1 MALAS
6 YQSICDWRRSQS
18 GGNFTVAACSAF
30 FVAIS
35 SLRASARIL
44 APLKYI
50 PEKGP
55 AKPNSSAK
63 WAFSRL
69 HPLPLYVTAC
79 PGFQGTVE
87 QGLQPVDVG
96 APIPEFLGS
105 GDEAAQKSARS
116 GGKAFYVAGEVDT
129 SSGVAGRYA
138 TALFELAKEEAQL
151 DKVAADLNRF
161 NEALDAFEDMKRLV
175 KSPVFS
181 AEEQGRALAAIL
193 DKLEIEGLTKNF
205 LLLVAKNRRLFATP
219 DMIRA
224 FRAMLARE
232 RGETGATVTSAA
244 KLTESQITALTQALQ
259 AALGKKVM
267 LDEQVDPALLGGLV
281 IKVGSRMIDTSLR
294 TRLNSLKIAMK
305 EVG

>member
-1 MALAS
+1 MARKAHFFSKMGVLEVAPPPPLCYSLPGLPGDRLAGFNLLTWGR
-6 YQSICDWRRSQS
+6 QSQ
-18 GGNFTVAACSAF
+18 NFS
-30 FVAIS
+30 
-35 SLRASARIL
+35 
-44 APLKYI
+44 
-50 PEKGP
+50 
-55 AKPNSSAK
+55 
-63 WAFSRL
+63 
-69 HPLPLYVTAC
+69 
-79 PGFQGTVE
+79 
-87 QGLQPVDVG
+87 
-96 APIPEFLGS
+96 GS

-116 GGKAFYVAGEVDT
+116 GGKAFYVAGGEVDT

-138 TALFELAKEEAQL
+138 TALFELAKEEAKLEQ
-151 DKVAADLNRF
+151 VAADLSRF
-161 NEALDAFEDMKRLV
+161 NEALDAVDDMKRLV

-181 AEEQGRALAAIL
+181 ADEQGRALAAIL
-193 DKLEIEGLTKNF
+193 DKIEIEGLTKNF